1 VPTSVLSVALT
12 GDFQKLQLWATPPF
26 ATTHEQQ
33 AADSL

>member
-1 VPTSVLSVALT
+1 VLCIALA
-12 GDFQKLQLWATPPF
+12 GDFQKLQLWASPPF